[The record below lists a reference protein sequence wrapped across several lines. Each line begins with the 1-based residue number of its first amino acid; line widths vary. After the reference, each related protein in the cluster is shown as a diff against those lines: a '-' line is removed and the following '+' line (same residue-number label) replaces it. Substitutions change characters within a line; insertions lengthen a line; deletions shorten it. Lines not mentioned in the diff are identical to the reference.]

1 MRALFKVGFS
11 LLVLA
16 ILLIGAT
23 FGLLRANGT
32 SGAGAFESRMVSA
45 DTRTVGSGISS
56 VEISGPID
64 LTLRYGATPSL
75 QINGEQRLLG
85 NIETVQEGRVLHIGP
100 RGLLLRHNRPLQAVL
115 VLPNLAGLTI
125 SGSGDST
132 VDGFSGEQVE
142 LRLDG
147 SGSVKFNG
155 RYRRV
160 TAALHGD
167 GDLDIESGNSDK
179 VTAELSGSG
188 HMTLAGACRDL
199 RVQVHGSGELDA
211 QHLRAEAVSIDQ
223 IGSGSTTVQAR
234 STFAATISGSGDIE
248 VHGNPAQRSVSRT
261 GTGDVTFND

>member
-1 MRALFKVGFS
+1 MRALLKVGFT

-23 FGLLRANGT
+23 AGLLRAKGT
-32 SGAGAFESRMVSA
+32 SGGGSFESRIVES
-45 DTRTVGSGISS
+45 DTRPVGTGISA

-85 NIETVQEGRVLHIGP
+85 NIETVQEGHVLHIGP
-100 RGLLLRHNRPLQAVL
+100 RGILLRHNRPLQAVL
-115 VLPNLAGLTI
+115 VLPNLSSLTI
-125 SGSGDST
+125 AGSGDST

-142 LRLDG
+142 LQLHG

-155 RYRRV
+155 RYRSV
-160 TAALHGD
+160 SAALHGD
-167 GDLDIESGNSDK
+167 GDLDIEGGNSDK

-188 HMTLAGACRDL
+188 RMVLAGACREL
-199 RVQVHGSGELDA
+199 RAQVHGSGELDA
-211 QHLRAEAVSIDQ
+211 QHLRAETVSVDQ

-234 STFAATISGSGDIE
+234 KSLAAAVSGSGDVE
-248 VHGNPAQRSVSRT
+248 VHGNPSQRSVSRT
-261 GTGDVTFND
+261 GTGDVSFSD